1 MLIKLFKKITQH
13 QYFSAV
19 VLALIFLIAAYLR
32 LVNLNWDQSLA
43 LHPDERNIALAVS
56 RLNWPEQT
64 NPAFYAY
71 NGFPLFLA
79 DLSSQLMSNLTNDVS
94 WQNDLGKIN
103 LITRTYS
110 AIFSLISVIFFYL
123 IAKKIF
129 SKNTVLIV
137 TWLAATTVTLIQ
149 HAHFGVTE
157 SLLVLELLM
166 LTWLSICFIQE
177 KKQRFL
183 LAQALVLGLS
193 LATKTSALPF
203 AIIPALS
210 IWLVNKFNF
219 KALRQMS
226 AVVVVSFLVFYLTSP
241 HTFHYFQQFLST
253 MRYEQAI
260 ASGQQKIFY
269 TMQFIGTIPY
279 LFQLKTLLWQTSP
292 LFLLIAGGGLY
303 WFFKNFK
310 KYRVLWPLIL
320 FSIIYFL
327 YIGSWYAKFNRYLM
341 PVIPALI
348 LLAGVAIEQFPQK
361 RPQKI
366 LISLMVITHGLWA
379 LAFIHIYQTEDV
391 RLTASHWIEDNI
403 ASDSVLLHEERDV
416 RLPVVFSQGKNY
428 QYSLLELYPVDSQE
442 KINNLS
448 QQLSSGDYLLIASQR
463 LYRTIPKSADHPD
476 TKNYYQLLFAGELG
490 YQKITEFSSYPKLL
504 GLEINDERAEETFT
518 VFDHP
523 HIFIFKNV
531 DHLSQEELFKKIRP

>member
-1 MLIKLFKKITQH
+1 MLIKLLHKINKHQH
-13 QYFSAV
+13 WHSV
-19 VLALIFLIAAYLR
+19 TLIFIFVIAAYLR
-32 LVNLNWDQSLA
+32 LINLNWDQGLA
-43 LHPDERNIALAVS
+43 LHPDERNIALAIS

-64 NPAFYAY
+64 DPAFYAY

-79 DLSSQLMSNLTNDVS
+79 DLSSQLISHLTNDLS
-94 WQNDLGKIN
+94 WQSDLGKIN
-103 LITRTYS
+103 LITRAYS
-110 AIFSLISVIFFYL
+110 AIFALISVIFFYL

-203 AIIPALS
+203 AIIPVLS
-210 IWLVNKFNF
+210 IWLVNKFSF
-219 KALRQMS
+219 KTVRQIGI
-226 AVVVVSFLVFYLTSP
+226 VLVVSFLVFYLTSP
-241 HTFHYFQQFLST
+241 HTFHYFQQFLNT

-303 WFFKNFK
+303 YFLKNLK
-310 KYRVLWPLIL
+310 KYRVLWPLLL
-320 FSIIYFL
+320 FSTIYFL
-327 YIGSWYAKFNRYLM
+327 YIGSWYAKFNRYLL
-341 PVIPALI
+341 PVIPALV
-348 LLAGVAIEQFPQK
+348 LLAGVAIEQLQHQHLQK
-361 RPQKI
+361 F

>member
-1 MLIKLFKKITQH
+1 
-13 QYFSAV
+13 
-19 VLALIFLIAAYLR
+19 
-32 LVNLNWDQSLA
+32 
-43 LHPDERNIALAVS
+43 
-56 RLNWPEQT
+56 
-64 NPAFYAY
+64 
-71 NGFPLFLA
+71 
-79 DLSSQLMSNLTNDVS
+79 
-94 WQNDLGKIN
+94 
-103 LITRTYS
+103 
-110 AIFSLISVIFFYL
+110 
-123 IAKKIF
+123 
-129 SKNTVLIV
+129 
-137 TWLAATTVTLIQ
+137 
-149 HAHFGVTE
+149 
-157 SLLVLELLM
+157 
-166 LTWLSICFIQE
+166 
-177 KKQRFL
+177 
-183 LAQALVLGLS
+183 
-193 LATKTSALPF
+193 
-203 AIIPALS
+203 
-210 IWLVNKFNF
+210 
-219 KALRQMS
+219 
-226 AVVVVSFLVFYLTSP
+226 
-241 HTFHYFQQFLST
+241 

-310 KYRVLWPLIL
+310 KYRVLWPPIL

-504 GLEINDERAEETFT
+504 GLDINDERAEETFT

>member
-64 NPAFYAY
+64 DPAFYAY

-226 AVVVVSFLVFYLTSP
+226 AVVVVSF
-241 HTFHYFQQFLST
+241 
-253 MRYEQAI
+253 
-260 ASGQQKIFY
+260 
-269 TMQFIGTIPY
+269 
-279 LFQLKTLLWQTSP
+279 
-292 LFLLIAGGGLY
+292 
-303 WFFKNFK
+303 
-310 KYRVLWPLIL
+310 
-320 FSIIYFL
+320 
-327 YIGSWYAKFNRYLM
+327 
-341 PVIPALI
+341 
-348 LLAGVAIEQFPQK
+348 
-361 RPQKI
+361 
-366 LISLMVITHGLWA
+366 
-379 LAFIHIYQTEDV
+379 
-391 RLTASHWIEDNI
+391 
-403 ASDSVLLHEERDV
+403 
-416 RLPVVFSQGKNY
+416 
-428 QYSLLELYPVDSQE
+428 
-442 KINNLS
+442 
-448 QQLSSGDYLLIASQR
+448 
-463 LYRTIPKSADHPD
+463 
-476 TKNYYQLLFAGELG
+476 
-490 YQKITEFSSYPKLL
+490 
-504 GLEINDERAEETFT
+504 
-518 VFDHP
+518 
-523 HIFIFKNV
+523 
-531 DHLSQEELFKKIRP
+531 